1 MNTAVNEHPTVRAHR
16 QKPAT
21 RKLSEPLDAAWL
33 RQLCL
38 DAGADDVGF
47 VEVDRPAL
55 AEERPHIQRT
65 FPHTRSL
72 ISFVLRMNR
81 DNVRNP
87 ARSIANS
94 EFHHTGDEVNDVA
107 RRITAALE
115 RAGIR
120 ALNPPMGFPMEA
132 DRWMTERIWT
142 VAHKPIAVAAG
153 LGRMGIHRNVIH
165 PRFGNFILLG
175 TILVGAEISAYSQE
189 LDYNPCLECKLC
201 VAACPVGAIGA
212 DGAFNFSACYTHNYR
227 EFMGGFA
234 DWVETIAD
242 SRNGL
247 DYRRRVKDSE
257 TVSMW
262 QSLAFGANYKAAYCM
277 AVCPAGEDV
286 IGPYLASKKDFAD
299 DVMRPL
305 QAKRE
310 PVYVVRGSDAE
321 AHVQKRYPHKT
332 VRHVRNS
339 LRPRSIA
346 SLLFGMPLVV
356 SASRR
361 WKTGC
366 HLPFCFHRQRASRGN
381 GDDSRWKNYRRERPG
396 RQTEHQS
403 HCRFGNVA
411 GISCGRT
418 ESFVGAAHAPRPA
431 ARKSEVAAGVQTL
444 FSILTRRKPAAPLR
458 LNRELNSA

>member
-1 MNTAVNEHPTVRAHR
+1 MNTSLNDHPTVVAHR
-16 QKPAT
+16 QRPAAE
-21 RKLSEPLDAAWL
+21 KISQPLDAAWL
-33 RQLCL
+33 RKLCL

-47 VEVDRPAL
+47 LEIDRPGL
-55 AEERPHIQRT
+55 ASERPHIQRA
-65 FPHTRSL
+65 FPHARSL

-81 DNVRNP
+81 DTVRSP
-87 ARSIANS
+87 ARSVANS
-94 EFHHTGDEVNDVA
+94 EFHHTGDEVNGVA

-132 DRWMTERIWT
+132 DRWMTKRIWT

-175 TILVGAEISAYSQE
+175 TILVGAEISAYSHE
-189 LDYNPCLECKLC
+189 LEYNPCLECKLC
-201 VAACPVGAIGA
+201 VAACPVGAISA
-212 DGAFNFSACYTHNYR
+212 DGAFNFTACYTHNYR
-227 EFMGGFA
+227 EFMGGFS
-234 DWVETIAD
+234 DWVENIAD
-242 SRNGL
+242 SRGRK

-257 TVSMW
+257 TVSVW

-286 IGPYLASKKDFAD
+286 IGPYLVSKKDFAD

-346 SLLFGMPLVV
+346 SLLFGLPL
-356 SASRR
+356 S
-361 WKTGC
+361 
-366 HLPFCFHRQRASRGN
+366 FQR
-381 GDDSRWKNYRRERPG
+381 
-396 RQTEHQS
+396 H
-403 HCRFGNVA
+403 
-411 GISCGRT
+411 
-418 ESFVGAAHAPRPA
+418 
-431 ARKSEVAAGVQTL
+431 AAGKLNAIYHFVFTGNEPAQATVTIRDGKITVENALVGKPNLKVVADSETWLGFLAGERNL
-444 FSILTRRKPAAPLR
+444 FWALLTRRVR
-458 LNRELNSA
+458 LQGNPKWLLAFKRCFPS

>member
-1 MNTAVNEHPTVRAHR
+1 MNSPVKQHPTVAAHR
-16 QKPAT
+16 
-21 RKLSEPLDAAWL
+21 RKLAAEKTSEPLDAAWL
-33 RQLCL
+33 RQFCL

-47 VEVDRPAL
+47 VEVDHPAL
-55 AEERPHIQRT
+55 AGERAHIQRA
-65 FPHTRSL
+65 FPQTRSV
-72 ISFVLRMNR
+72 ISIVMRMNR
-81 DNVRNP
+81 DNVRSP

-132 DRWMTERIWT
+132 DRWGYERMWV

-165 PRFGNFILLG
+165 PRFGNFILLD
-175 TILVGAEISAYSQE
+175 TILVGADISAYSQE

-212 DGAFNFSACYTHNYR
+212 DGAFNFAACYTHNYR
-227 EFMGGFA
+227 EFMGGFT

-242 SRNGL
+242 SKNKL
-247 DYRRRVKDSE
+247 DYRRRIKDSE
-257 TVSMW
+257 SVSMW

-286 IGPYLASKKDFAD
+286 IGPYLASKKNFAD

-305 QAKRE
+305 QAKHE

-332 VRHVRNS
+332 IRPVRGL

-346 SLLFGMPLVV
+346 SLLFGMPL
-356 SASRR
+356 S
-361 WKTGC
+361 
-366 HLPFCFHRQRASRGN
+366 FQR
-381 GDDSRWKNYRRERPG
+381 
-396 RQTEHQS
+396 H
-403 HCRFGNVA
+403 
-411 GISCGRT
+411 
-418 ESFVGAAHAPRPA
+418 
-431 ARKSEVAAGVQTL
+431 AAGKLEAVYHFVFTGHEPAQATVVIRDGKL
-444 FSILTRRKPAAPLR
+444 TVEHGLVGKSNLKISADSETWLGFLAGERNLLWALLTRRIR
-458 LNRELNSA
+458 LQGNPKWLLALKRCFPS

>member
-1 MNTAVNEHPTVRAHR
+1 VKTPTQEHPTVEAHR
-16 QKPAT
+16 GKTPPEKT
-21 RKLSEPLDAAWL
+21 SEPLDAAWL

-38 DAGADDVGF
+38 EAGADDVGF
-47 VEVDRPAL
+47 VEVNRPAL
-55 AEERPHIQRT
+55 AEERPHIQRA
-65 FPHTRSL
+65 FPHARSV
-72 ISFVLRMNR
+72 ISIVMRMNR
-81 DNVRNP
+81 DNVRSP
-87 ARSIANS
+87 ARSVANT
-94 EFHHTGDEVNDVA
+94 EFHHTGDEANDVA
-107 RRITAALE
+107 RHITAALE

-132 DRWMTERIWT
+132 DRWGYERIWV

-165 PRFGNFILLG
+165 PRFGNFVLLG
-175 TILVGAEISAYSQE
+175 TILVSAEISAYSQE

-227 EFMGGFA
+227 EFMGGFS
-234 DWVETIAD
+234 DWVENVAD
-242 SRNGL
+242 SKNGL

-286 IGPYLASKKDFAD
+286 IGPYLASKKNFAD

-305 QAKRE
+305 QAKLE

-321 AHVQKRYPHKT
+321 AHVRKRYPHKT
-332 VRHVRNS
+332 VRPVRGL

-346 SLLFGMPLVV
+346 ALLQGMPQ
-356 SASRR
+356 
-361 WKTGC
+361 T
-366 HLPFCFHRQRASRGN
+366 FQR
-381 GDDSRWKNYRRERPG
+381 
-396 RQTEHQS
+396 H
-403 HCRFGNVA
+403 
-411 GISCGRT
+411 
-418 ESFVGAAHAPRPA
+418 
-431 ARKSEVAAGVQTL
+431 AAGELDATYHFAFTGSEQAEATVTIRAGKLTIENGLLGQPNIKVTADAETWLGFLAGERSL
-444 FSILTRRKPAAPLR
+444 FWALLTRRVRLR
-458 LNRELNSA
+458 GNPKWLLAFKQCFASY

>member
-1 MNTAVNEHPTVRAHR
+1 MNTPIAEHPTVAAHR
-16 QKPAT
+16 
-21 RKLSEPLDAAWL
+21 RKLAPGTISEPLDADWL

-55 AEERPHIQRT
+55 AGERAHIQRA
-65 FPHTRSL
+65 FPHTRSV
-72 ISFVLRMNR
+72 ISIVMRMNR

-120 ALNPPMGFPMEA
+120 ALNPPMGFPMEV
-132 DRWMTERIWT
+132 DRWGYERIWV

-175 TILVGAEISAYSQE
+175 TILVGAEISAYAQE

-227 EFMGGFA
+227 EFMGGFT

-242 SRNGL
+242 SKNKL
-247 DYRRRVKDSE
+247 DYRRRIRDSE
-257 TVSMW
+257 SVSMW

-286 IGPYLASKKDFAD
+286 IGPYLASKKNFAD

-305 QAKRE
+305 QAKHE

-332 VRHVRNS
+332 VRHVHGL
-339 LRPRSIA
+339 LRPRSIP
-346 SLLFGMPLVV
+346 SLLFGMSL
-356 SASRR
+356 S
-361 WKTGC
+361 
-366 HLPFCFHRQRASRGN
+366 FQR
-381 GDDSRWKNYRRERPG
+381 
-396 RQTEHQS
+396 H
-403 HCRFGNVA
+403 
-411 GISCGRT
+411 
-418 ESFVGAAHAPRPA
+418 
-431 ARKSEVAAGVQTL
+431 AAGKLDATYHFVFTGKESAEATVTIRDGKITVENGL
-444 FSILTRRKPAAPLR
+444 LGKPSIKVIADSETWLGFLAGERNLLWAVLTRRVR
-458 LNRELNSA
+458 LHGNPKWLLAFKRSFPS

>member
-1 MNTAVNEHPTVRAHR
+1 MNSPVNEHPTVRAHGQR
-16 QKPAT
+16 PVQP
-21 RKLSEPLDAAWL
+21 KLAAPLDAAWL

-65 FPHTRSL
+65 FPQARSL

-115 RAGIR
+115 QAGLR

-132 DRWMTERIWT
+132 DRWMAERIWT

-175 TILVGAEISAYSQE
+175 TILVGAEVSAYSQE

-227 EFMGGFA
+227 EFMGGFS
-234 DWVETIAD
+234 DWVETIAG

-262 QSLAFGANYKAAYCM
+262 QSLAFGANYKAAYCL

-286 IGPYLASKKDFAD
+286 IGPYLASKKAFAD

-310 PVYVVRGSDAE
+310 PVYVVRGSDAD

-346 SLLFGMPLVV
+346 SLLFGMPL
-356 SASRR
+356 S
-361 WKTGC
+361 
-366 HLPFCFHRQRASRGN
+366 FQR
-381 GDDSRWKNYRRERPG
+381 
-396 RQTEHQS
+396 H
-403 HCRFGNVA
+403 
-411 GISCGRT
+411 
-418 ESFVGAAHAPRPA
+418 
-431 ARKSEVAAGVQTL
+431 AAGKLDAIYHFVFTGNEPAEATVTIRDAKL
-444 FSILTRRKPAAPLR
+444 SVENALVGKPNIKVIADSETWLGFLAGERSLLWALLTRRVRLR
-458 LNRELNSA
+458 GNPRWLLAFKRCFPS

>member
-1 MNTAVNEHPTVRAHR
+1 MEAHR
-16 QKPAT
+16 
-21 RKLSEPLDAAWL
+21 RKAVPEKISEPLDAAWL

-47 VEVDRPAL
+47 VEIDRPAL
-55 AEERPHIQRT
+55 AEERPHIQRA

-81 DNVRNP
+81 ENVRSP

-115 RAGIR
+115 RMGIR

-153 LGRMGIHRNVIH
+153 LGHMGIHRNVIH
-165 PRFGNFILLG
+165 QRFGNFILLG
-175 TILVGAEISAYSQE
+175 TILVGAEISAYSHE
-189 LDYNPCLECKLC
+189 LDYNPCLKCKLC
-201 VAACPVGAIGA
+201 VAACPVGAIGV

-227 EFMGGFA
+227 EFMGGFG
-234 DWVETIAD
+234 DWVETVAD
-242 SRNGL
+242 SRNGK

-257 TVSMW
+257 TVSTW

-321 AHVQKRYPHKT
+321 THVQKRFPHKT
-332 VRHVRNS
+332 VRHVRGS
-339 LRPRSIA
+339 LRPRSIT
-346 SLLFGMPLVV
+346 SLLFGMPL
-356 SASRR
+356 S
-361 WKTGC
+361 
-366 HLPFCFHRQRASRGN
+366 FQR
-381 GDDSRWKNYRRERPG
+381 
-396 RQTEHQS
+396 H
-403 HCRFGNVA
+403 
-411 GISCGRT
+411 
-418 ESFVGAAHAPRPA
+418 
-431 ARKSEVAAGVQTL
+431 AAGKLEATYHFVFTGKEPAEATVTIREGKL
-444 FSILTRRKPAAPLR
+444 TVDNGLLGKANIKVVADSETWLGFLAGERNLVWALLTRRVR
-458 LNRELNSA
+458 LQGNPKWLLAFKRCFPS

>member
-1 MNTAVNEHPTVRAHR
+1 MNTPIKEHPTVAAHR
-16 QKPAT
+16 HKPAPE
-21 RKLSEPLDAAWL
+21 KISQPLDAAWL

-47 VEVDRPAL
+47 VELDRPAL
-55 AEERPHIQRT
+55 GEERAHIQRA
-65 FPHTRSL
+65 FPHARSV
-72 ISFVLRMNR
+72 ISIVMRMNR
-81 DNVRNP
+81 DNVRSP

-115 RAGIR
+115 RAGIH
-120 ALNPPMGFPMEA
+120 AMNPPMGFPMEA
-132 DRWMTERIWT
+132 DRWGLERMWV

-153 LGRMGIHRNVIH
+153 LGHMGIHRNVIH

-227 EFMGGFA
+227 EFMGGFT

-242 SRNGL
+242 SKNKL
-247 DYRRRVKDSE
+247 DYRRRIKDSE

-286 IGPYLASKKDFAD
+286 IGPYLASKKNFAD

-305 QAKRE
+305 QAKVE
-310 PVYVVRGSDAE
+310 PVYVVPGSDAE

-332 VRHVRNS
+332 IRPVHGL
-339 LRPRSIA
+339 LRPRSIP
-346 SLLFGMPLVV
+346 SLLFGMSLSFQRQAAGKLDATYHFVFTGNEPAEATVTIREGKITVENGLLGKQSIKIVAD
-356 SASRR
+356 SETWLGFLAGERNLLWALLTSRIR
-361 WKTGC
+361 
-366 HLPFCFHRQRASRGN
+366 LRGN
-381 GDDSRWKNYRRERPG
+381 PKWLLAFKRCFPS
-396 RQTEHQS
+396 
-403 HCRFGNVA
+403 
-411 GISCGRT
+411 
-418 ESFVGAAHAPRPA
+418 
-431 ARKSEVAAGVQTL
+431 
-444 FSILTRRKPAAPLR
+444 
-458 LNRELNSA
+458 